1 MKNNLIS
8 AIAGWKSAALLALVA
23 MVAAVAFS
31 GVLSTTQ
38 TAEAAIQMR
47 DSDGTYS
54 ARANG
59 NVNNGDVVYIQNGAT
74 GFVLYEITAIGNA
87 EASFTHTSA
96 QSSGQVLYCSP
107 ATTAGACDVDTT
119 DGGSTVAVKVAAD
132 SGGGGIIVKQTVLAT
147 GITTADELNVTVKP
161 VPTKLTAT
169 ATPKAVNAG
178 EGAATATTSTLT
190 FRLTDQNGN
199 PIGGQALTIIASH
212 GALSA
217 ASDAPSAW
225 VDATDGTTFTGSGTQ
240 VGTVTTSTDGGANA
254 EVNGAG
260 HAAVTFTPGGVA
272 NTATITARVV
282 GSALTQTVDVVMY
295 GAAKTITA
303 KPEQSALQ
311 IGGST
316 FIVVTVTDA
325 GGNAVASHNVDVKSG
340 ANGVVGP
347 STPSNEVGVS
357 NTVDKDVAP
366 IGGAAAGAGDLPACG
381 DAPDRTDDT
390 TTAGVDESTW
400 WTGNG
405 TNADGKCVI
414 QVTTAGGDT
423 ASPADDTTRSK
434 HTITIQGPAADGSAD
449 VTVDI
454 EIGGAPARITSDAR
468 SSMEPG
474 EEVTINVTVVDDEDV
489 RVGEVTI
496 EAIKTDGGGLITTP
510 IAAMTSDGRAKFSY
524 LAPSRAGTV
533 DLLVRT
539 KNTLGVE
546 TARLPITITI
556 GAAAEEAPDAPPA
569 TWNNELVSG
578 QNVVVW
584 NGDDGADPSEA
595 SADGVTAIWSYDT
608 GSGSWDGYFPDAADV
623 PGGNTLTS
631 LSSNQAYVV
640 IVN

>member
-47 DSDGTYS
+47 DSDGTYT

-59 NVNNGDVVYIQNGAT
+59 NVNNGDVVYIQNAAT

-119 DGGSTVAVKVAAD
+119 DGGSTVAVKIDAD
-132 SGGGGIIVKQTVLAT
+132 SGAGGIIVKQTVLAT
-147 GITTADELNVTVKP
+147 GTTTADELAVTVKP
-161 VPTKLTAT
+161 VPTMLTAV
-169 ATPKAVNAG
+169 ASPKAVNAG
-178 EGAATATTSTLT
+178 EGTATATPATIT

-212 GALSA
+212 GALTEA
-217 ASDAPSAW
+217 TAPSTW
-225 VDATDGTTFTGSGTQ
+225 VDVTGGVTFTGSGTQ
-240 VGTVTTSTDGGANA
+240 VGTVSTSTDSGTNDD
-254 EVNGAG
+254 VNGAG
-260 HAAVTFTPGGVA
+260 HAAVTFTPGGVSG
-272 NTATITARVV
+272 TATITARVV
-282 GSALTQTVDVVMY
+282 GSALDQTVDVVMY

-303 KPEQSALQ
+303 EPEQSALQ
-311 IGGST
+311 VGGDT

-325 GGNAVASHNVDVKSG
+325 GGNAVASHNVSVKSG

-357 NTVDKDVAP
+357 NTVNKNANPVATLTGTDLP
-366 IGGAAAGAGDLPACG
+366 SCGDLA
-381 DAPDRTDDT
+381 AVDDT
-390 TTAGVDESTW
+390 SSADEPSNAVAGST
-400 WTGNG
+400 G

-414 QVTTAGGDT
+414 QVMTAGDAT
-423 ASPADDTTRSK
+423 PSPADDTTRGR
-434 HTITIQGPAADGSAD
+434 HTITIAGPSADGSAD
-449 VTVDI
+449 VTVVI
-454 EIGGAPARITSDAR
+454 EIGGAPATITSNAP

-474 EEVTINVTVVDDEDV
+474 EEVTISVTVVDDEDV
-489 RVGEVTI
+489 RVGEVAI
-496 EAIKTDGGGLITTP
+496 EAIKTDGGGLITTS
-510 IAAMTSDGRAKFSY
+510 IGSMTSDGRAKFSY

-539 KNTLGVE
+539 KNALDVE

-584 NGDDGADPSEA
+584 NGDDGADASA
-595 SADGVTAIWSYDT
+595 GSADGVTAIWSYNT

-623 PGGNTLTS
+623 PGGNTLTA
-631 LSSNQAYVV
+631 LVSNQAYVV